1 MRRRIAVG
9 TMVAA
14 LVAIC
19 LFGVPLA
26 VAATRYFTATERA
39 ELERA
44 AEAYALDVSADV
56 LRNRTPD
63 PSATGEDPTE
73 LAVYR
78 ASGSLLT
85 GSGPAAL
92 DGADRDVR
100 PNEVRA
106 ADDPEN
112 LVAIIPITEDGAVV
126 GLVRAATPRT
136 ELYQRTAAV
145 WAAMAGLAAV
155 ALLSAYLVAR
165 RQSRRL
171 ARPLETLSA
180 TAARLGDGDLTART
194 GRSGIAEIDSVGETL
209 DATAARLDDLLARER
224 AFTADASH
232 QLRTPLAAMRLQIE
246 LAIEDP
252 DSDPRAVVEANLDA
266 LDRLDRTVTDLLAL
280 ARDTPPV
287 RDAAAARIQLS
298 EIERE
303 WAPVLRRCGREFTM
317 TVEPGIADRQ
327 VSEAVLRQVLSV
339 LLDNAARHGSGAVTV
354 VARDAG
360 GALAVDVGDEGPG
373 IADGA
378 DVFRRRSPAAQGAGI
393 GLALARRLAEAEGG
407 RLRVKQPK
415 PAVFTVLL
423 PLQG

>member
-1 MRRRIAVG
+1 ML
-9 TMVAA
+9 AA

-44 AEAYALDVSADV
+44 AEGYALEVSADV
-56 LRNRTPD
+56 LRNRAPD
-63 PSATGEDPTE
+63 PSAAGEDPTE

-78 ASGSLLT
+78 ASGSLLA

-92 DGADRDVR
+92 DPADRDVR
-100 PNEVRA
+100 PDEVRA
-106 ADDPEN
+106 ADDPDN
-112 LVAIIPITEDGAVV
+112 LVAIIPIAEDGTVV

-136 ELYQRTAAV
+136 ELFQRTVAV
-145 WAAMAGLAAV
+145 WAGMAGLAAV

-171 ARPLETLSA
+171 ARPLESLSEAA
-180 TAARLGDGDLTART
+180 TRLGDGDLTARA
-194 GRSGIAEIDSVGETL
+194 GRSGIAEIDSVGESL
-209 DATAARLDDLLARER
+209 DSTAARLDDLLARER

-246 LAIEDP
+246 VALEDP
-252 DSDPRAVVEANLDA
+252 DSNGREAAEANLRA

-287 RDAAAARIQLS
+287 RDAAAAHLQLS

-303 WAPVLRRCGREFTM
+303 WTPVLRRRGRELTV
-317 TVEPGIADRQ
+317 TVERGVADSP

-360 GALAVDVGDEGPG
+360 GAFAVDVGDEGPG
-373 IADGA
+373 IPAGA
-378 DVFRRRSPAAQGAGI
+378 DIFRRRSPGARGTGI

-407 RLRVKQPK
+407 RLRVKQPI
-415 PAVFTVLL
+415 PAIFTLLL
-423 PLQG
+423 PLRR